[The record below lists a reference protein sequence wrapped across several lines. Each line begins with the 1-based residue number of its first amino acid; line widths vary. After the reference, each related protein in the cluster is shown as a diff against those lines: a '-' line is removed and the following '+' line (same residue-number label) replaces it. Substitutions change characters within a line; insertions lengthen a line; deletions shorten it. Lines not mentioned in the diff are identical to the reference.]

1 MPTIRLG
8 LLTLPLAG
16 LLVTWGAIA
25 TSALFDFPD
34 AVVGPEEAALAYTS
48 LGYFL
53 SQFVGYVLGL
63 TLLTVGVFALTV
75 YLSEI
80 RRERWTLV
88 AMVLSILGIG
98 LLLSYYG
105 LSTYAVPKLGE
116 AYLDGVQN
124 AVVLANTI
132 YGDPNQ
138 SVFYAAFLLY
148 SASFILFGF
157 GVWGSGALPKWAGAL
172 LALHAPLFSASL
184 PDLFSVLGAL
194 LLVVGGGWITLAVL
208 RRPTSREVRA
218 EPESRE
224 PKPRARTGRRH
235 AKPRYFHPLGCGALH
250 PSQGCTCIGPERNRF
265 GPFSCLHSFRC

>member
-25 TSALFDFPD
+25 TSTFFDFPD
-34 AVVGPEEAALAYTS
+34 AVVGPGEAAQAYTS

-53 SQFVGYVLGL
+53 SQFVGYVVGL

-88 AMVLSILGIG
+88 AMILSILGIG
-98 LLLSYYG
+98 LLLSHYG
-105 LSTYAVPKLGE
+105 LNTYALPVLGE

-124 AVVLANTI
+124 ALVLANTI
-132 YGDPNQ
+132 FGDPTQ
-138 SVFYAAFLLY
+138 SVYYAAFLLY
-148 SASFILFGF
+148 SAGFILFGF

-172 LALHAPLFSASL
+172 LALHAPLLTAPL
-184 PDLFSVLGAL
+184 PNLISVVGAL
-194 LLVVGGGWITLAVL
+194 VLVVGGGWIMFAVL
-208 RRPTSREVRA
+208 RRPPARGADT
-218 EPESRE
+218 EPERRE
-224 PKPRARTGRRH
+224 PEPRARTATRLRRT
-235 AKPRYFHPLGCGALH
+235 G
-250 PSQGCTCIGPERNRF
+250 TE
-265 GPFSCLHSFRC
+265 